1 MESVKTGK
9 TNKVGKNTEMAH
21 TKTNKETHFKQVSAI
36 TNRIRS
42 IGGIFTK
49 IAKKVR
55 ELVKKHPK
63 KSSAALVV
71 LTPVACKRAKEL
83 DDKVQDKSKQAE
95 KENKINWW
103 KYSGLTI
110 ATSLLLAACSA
121 GDIDKQIELEQEKQ
135 KTEQEKKEA
144 ENARDRANKSEIEL
158 EQERQKTN
166 KSGIELANSQIKAEQ
181 ERQKTEQEKQKANKS
196 EIELEQQKQ
205 KTINTQRDL
214 IKEQKDFIKETEQ
227 NCQEKHGQL
236 FIKRARIKTGITT
249 GIAIEIEAE
258 CKTPKPTKTN
268 QTPIQPKHLP
278 NSKHPHSQRGSKAQ
292 ELIAYL
298 LFEQKDFIIETEQK
312 CQEKHNQFFIK
323 KAGIK
328 GGAIEVEAE
337 CKTPKPTKTNQ
348 TPIQPKHLPNSKQP
362 HSQRGSKA
370 QELIAYLQKEL
381 ESLPYSQ
388 KAIAKQVD
396 FYKPSSI
403 AYLELDPRD
412 FKVTEEWQNENLKIR
427 SKAQAKM
434 LEMRKPQANLSPSQS
449 FLFVQRIFADINKE
463 IEAAANTEKKA
474 EKVGYGYSKRV

>member
-1 MESVKTGK
+1 MKSVKTAK
-9 TNKVGKNTEMAH
+9 TNKVGKNTEMAN
-21 TKTNKETHFKQVSAI
+21 TKANKETHFKQVSAI
-36 TNRIRS
+36 TNTLRS

-63 KSSAALVV
+63 KSNAALVV
-71 LTPVACKRAKEL
+71 LTHAACKRAKEL

-95 KENKINWW
+95 KENQINWW

-110 ATSLLLAACSA
+110 AASLLLAACSA
-121 GDIDKQIELEQEKQ
+121 GDIDKQIELEQEK
-135 KTEQEKKEA
+135 KEA
-144 ENARDRANKSEIEL
+144 ENARDRANKSGIEL
-158 EQERQKTN
+158 EQERQKTNKSGIELEQQRQKTEQERQKTN

-181 ERQKTEQEKQKANKS
+181 ERQKTNKS
-196 EIELEQQKQ
+196 GIELEQQRQKAEQEKQ

-236 FIKRARIKTGITT
+236 FIKKTRIKTGITT

-258 CKTPKPTKTN
+258 CKTPKP
-268 QTPIQPKHLP
+268 
-278 NSKHPHSQRGSKAQ
+278 A
-292 ELIAYL
+292 
-298 LFEQKDFIIETEQK
+298 
-312 CQEKHNQFFIK
+312 
-323 KAGIK
+323 
-328 GGAIEVEAE
+328 
-337 CKTPKPTKTNQ
+337 KTNQ

-362 HSQRGSKA
+362 RSQRGSKT

-388 KAIAKQVD
+388 KAIAKQVN
-396 FYKPSSI
+396 FYRPSSI

-412 FKVTEEWQNENLKIR
+412 FKVAEEWQNENLKIR

-434 LEMRKPQANLSPSQS
+434 LEMRNPQAHLSTSQS
-449 FLFVQRIFADINKE
+449 LLFVQKIFADINKE
-463 IEAAANTEKKA
+463 IKAVANTEKKA
-474 EKVGYGYSKRV
+474 EKAGYGYSKRM

>member
-1 MESVKTGK
+1 MESVKTRK
-9 TNKVGKNTEMAH
+9 TNKVGKNTEIAN
-21 TKTNKETHFKQVSAI
+21 TKANKETHFKQASAI
-36 TNRIRS
+36 TNTLRS

-63 KSSAALVV
+63 KSKVALVV
-71 LTPVACKRAKEL
+71 LTHVACKRAKEL

-95 KENKINWW
+95 KENQINWW

-110 ATSLLLAACSA
+110 ATSLLLAACST

-135 KTEQEKKEA
+135 K
-144 ENARDRANKSEIEL
+144 ANKSGIEL

-166 KSGIELANSQIKAEQ
+166 KSGIELEQQRQKTEQEKQKTNKSEIELANSQIKAEQ
-181 ERQKTEQEKQKANKS
+181 E
-196 EIELEQQKQ
+196 KQ

-236 FIKRARIKTGITT
+236 FIKKTRIKTGITT

-258 CKTPKPTKTN
+258 CKTPKPAKTN
-268 QTPIQPKHLP
+268 QTPIQPKH
-278 NSKHPHSQRGSKAQ
+278 
-292 ELIAYL
+292 
-298 LFEQKDFIIETEQK
+298 F
-312 CQEKHNQFFIK
+312 
-323 KAGIK
+323 
-328 GGAIEVEAE
+328 
-337 CKTPKPTKTNQ
+337 
-348 TPIQPKHLPNSKQP
+348 PNSKQP

-370 QELIAYLQKEL
+370 QKLIAYLQKEL

-388 KAIAKQVD
+388 KAIAKQVN

-434 LEMRKPQANLSPSQS
+434 LEMRNPQAHLSTSQS
-449 FLFVQRIFADINKE
+449 LLFVQKIFADINKE

-474 EKVGYGYSKRV
+474 EKVSYGYSKRM

>member
-1 MESVKTGK
+1 MESGK
-9 TNKVGKNTEMAH
+9 TNKVSKNTEMAN
-21 TKTNKETHFKQVSAI
+21 TKANKETHFKQVSVI
-36 TNRIRS
+36 TNTLRS
-42 IGGIFTK
+42 IGGFFTK
-49 IAKKVR
+49 IMKRVR
-55 ELVKKHPK
+55 ELVKKHPN
-63 KSSAALVV
+63 KSNAALVV
-71 LTPVACKRAKEL
+71 LTHVACKRAKEL

-95 KENKINWW
+95 KENQINWW

-135 KTEQEKKEA
+135 KANKSGIELEQERQKTEQEKQK
-144 ENARDRANKSEIEL
+144 ANKSEIEL

-236 FIKRARIKTGITT
+236 FIKKTRIKTGITT

-258 CKTPKPTKTN
+258 CKTPKP
-268 QTPIQPKHLP
+268 
-278 NSKHPHSQRGSKAQ
+278 A
-292 ELIAYL
+292 
-298 LFEQKDFIIETEQK
+298 
-312 CQEKHNQFFIK
+312 
-323 KAGIK
+323 
-328 GGAIEVEAE
+328 
-337 CKTPKPTKTNQ
+337 KTNQ

-362 HSQRGSKA
+362 RSQRGSKA

-412 FKVTEEWQNENLKIR
+412 FKVTKEWQNENLKIR

-434 LEMRKPQANLSPSQS
+434 LEMRKPQANLSPFQS
-449 FLFVQRIFADINKE
+449 LLFVQKIFADINKE
-463 IEAAANTEKKA
+463 IKVVANTEKKA
-474 EKVGYGYSKRV
+474 EKAGYGYSKRM

>member
-9 TNKVGKNTEMAH
+9 TNKVGKNTEMAN
-21 TKTNKETHFKQVSAI
+21 TKANKETHFKQANAI
-36 TNRIRS
+36 TNIIRS
-42 IGGIFTK
+42 IGGFFTK
-49 IAKKVR
+49 IMKRVR
-55 ELVKKHPK
+55 ELVKKHPE

-71 LTPVACKRAKEL
+71 LTHAACKKAKEL

-95 KENKINWW
+95 KENQINWW

-110 ATSLLLAACSA
+110 ATSLLLAACSV
-121 GDIDKQIELEQEKQ
+121 GDIDKQIELEQEKKEANKSGIELEQERQ
-135 KTEQEKKEA
+135 KTEQERQKT
-144 ENARDRANKSEIEL
+144 NKSEIEL

-236 FIKRARIKTGITT
+236 FIKKARIKTGITT
-249 GIAIEIEAE
+249 GI
-258 CKTPKPTKTN
+258 
-268 QTPIQPKHLP
+268 
-278 NSKHPHSQRGSKAQ
+278 
-292 ELIAYL
+292 
-298 LFEQKDFIIETEQK
+298 
-312 CQEKHNQFFIK
+312 
-323 KAGIK
+323 
-328 GGAIEVEAE
+328 AIEVEAE

-362 HSQRGSKA
+362 RSQRGSKA

-381 ESLPYSQ
+381 ESRPYSQ

-434 LEMRKPQANLSPSQS
+434 LEMRNLQAHLSTSQS
-449 FLFVQRIFADINKE
+449 LSIIQNIVADISKE
-463 IEAAANTEKKA
+463 IEAVANTEKKA
-474 EKVGYGYSKRV
+474 EKAGYGYSKGM

>member
-1 MESVKTGK
+1 MKSVKTGK
-9 TNKVGKNTEMAH
+9 TNKVSKNTEMAN
-21 TKTNKETHFKQVSAI
+21 TKANKETHFKQVSAI
-36 TNRIRS
+36 TNTIRS

-63 KSSAALVV
+63 KSNAALVV
-71 LTPVACKRAKEL
+71 LTHAACKRAKEL

-95 KENKINWW
+95 KENQINWW

-110 ATSLLLAACSA
+110 ATSLLLAACST

-135 KTEQEKKEA
+135 KANKSGIELEQERQKTEQEKQK
-144 ENARDRANKSEIEL
+144 ANKSEIEL

-236 FIKRARIKTGITT
+236 FIKKARIKTGITT
-249 GIAIEIEAE
+249 GIAIE
-258 CKTPKPTKTN
+258 
-268 QTPIQPKHLP
+268 
-278 NSKHPHSQRGSKAQ
+278 
-292 ELIAYL
+292 
-298 LFEQKDFIIETEQK
+298 
-312 CQEKHNQFFIK
+312 
-323 KAGIK
+323 
-328 GGAIEVEAE
+328 VEAE
-337 CKTPKPTKTNQ
+337 CKTPKPAKTNQ
-348 TPIQPKHLPNSKQP
+348 TPTQPKHFPNSKQP
-362 HSQRGSKA
+362 HSQRGLKA

-412 FKVTEEWQNENLKIR
+412 FKATEEWQNENLKIR

-434 LEMRKPQANLSPSQS
+434 LEMRNPQAHLSTSQS
-449 FLFVQRIFADINKE
+449 LLFVQKIFADINKE
-463 IEAAANTEKKA
+463 IEATANTEKKA
-474 EKVGYGYSKRV
+474 EKAGYGYSKRM

>member
-1 MESVKTGK
+1 MGSVKTGK
-9 TNKVGKNTEMAH
+9 TNKVGKNTEMAN
-21 TKTNKETHFKQVSAI
+21 TRTNKKTHFKQVSAI
-36 TNRIRS
+36 TNKIRS

-71 LTPVACKRAKEL
+71 LTHVACKKAKEL

-95 KENKINWW
+95 KENQINWW

-110 ATSLLLAACSA
+110 ATSLLLAACNA

-135 KTEQEKKEA
+135 K
-144 ENARDRANKSEIEL
+144 ANKSGIEL

-166 KSGIELANSQIKAEQ
+166 KSGIELEQQRQKTEQERQKTNKSEIELANSQIKAEQ

-236 FIKRARIKTGITT
+236 FIKKTRIKTGITT

-268 QTPIQPKHLP
+268 QTPIQPKYLP
-278 NSKHPHSQRGSKAQ
+278 NP
-292 ELIAYL
+292 
-298 LFEQKDFIIETEQK
+298 
-312 CQEKHNQFFIK
+312 
-323 KAGIK
+323 
-328 GGAIEVEAE
+328 
-337 CKTPKPTKTNQ
+337 
-348 TPIQPKHLPNSKQP
+348 KQP

-370 QELIAYLQKEL
+370 QEFIAYLQKEL

-388 KAIAKQVD
+388 KAIAKQVN
-396 FYKPSSI
+396 FYRPSSI

-434 LEMRKPQANLSPSQS
+434 LEMRKPQADLSPSQS
-449 FLFVQRIFADINKE
+449 LLFVQKIFADINKE
-463 IEAAANTEKKA
+463 IKVVANTEKKA
-474 EKVGYGYSKRV
+474 EKVGYGYSKRM

>member
-9 TNKVGKNTEMAH
+9 TNKVGKNAETAN
-21 TKTNKETHFKQVSAI
+21 TKASKETHFKQVSAI
-36 TNRIRS
+36 TNIIRS
-42 IGGIFTK
+42 IGGFFTK

-63 KSSAALVV
+63 KSKVALVV
-71 LTPVACKRAKEL
+71 LTHVACKKAKEL

-95 KENKINWW
+95 KENQINWW

-110 ATSLLLAACSA
+110 ATSLLLAACNA
-121 GDIDKQIELEQEKQ
+121 GDTDKQIELEQEKQ
-135 KTEQEKKEA
+135 K
-144 ENARDRANKSEIEL
+144 ANKSGIEL
-158 EQERQKTN
+158 EQERQKTEQERQKTN

-205 KTINTQRDL
+205 KTINTQRNL

-236 FIKRARIKTGITT
+236 FIKKARIKTGITT

-278 NSKHPHSQRGSKAQ
+278 NSK
-292 ELIAYL
+292 
-298 LFEQKDFIIETEQK
+298 
-312 CQEKHNQFFIK
+312 
-323 KAGIK
+323 
-328 GGAIEVEAE
+328 
-337 CKTPKPTKTNQ
+337 
-348 TPIQPKHLPNSKQP
+348 QPR
-362 HSQRGSKA
+362 SQRGSKA

-412 FKVTEEWQNENLKIR
+412 FNIAEEWQKENLKIR

-434 LEMRKPQANLSPSQS
+434 LEMRSLKPDPQAHLSTSQS
-449 FLFVQRIFADINKE
+449 LLFVQKIFADVSKE
-463 IEAAANTEKKA
+463 IEAAANTEKH
-474 EKVGYGYSKRV
+474 SKGM

>member
-9 TNKVGKNTEMAH
+9 TNKVGKNTEMAN
-21 TKTNKETHFKQVSAI
+21 TKANKETHFKQVSAI
-36 TNRIRS
+36 TNTLRS
-42 IGGIFTK
+42 IGGFFTK
-49 IAKKVR
+49 IMKRVR

-63 KSSAALVV
+63 KSKVALVV
-71 LTPVACKRAKEL
+71 LTHVACKKAKEL

-95 KENKINWW
+95 KENQINWW

-110 ATSLLLAACSA
+110 ATSLLLAACNVS
-121 GDIDKQIELEQEKQ
+121 DIDKQIELEQEKQ
-135 KTEQEKKEA
+135 KANKSGIELEQERQKTEQEKQKT
-144 ENARDRANKSEIEL
+144 NKSGIEL

-236 FIKRARIKTGITT
+236 FIKKARIKTGITT

-258 CKTPKPTKTN
+258 CKTPKP
-268 QTPIQPKHLP
+268 
-278 NSKHPHSQRGSKAQ
+278 A
-292 ELIAYL
+292 
-298 LFEQKDFIIETEQK
+298 
-312 CQEKHNQFFIK
+312 
-323 KAGIK
+323 
-328 GGAIEVEAE
+328 
-337 CKTPKPTKTNQ
+337 KTNQ

-362 HSQRGSKA
+362 RSQRGSKA

-412 FKVTEEWQNENLKIR
+412 FNVTEEWQKENLKIR
-427 SKAQAKM
+427 SKTQAKM
-434 LEMRKPQANLSPSQS
+434 LEMRDLKPDPQAHLPTFQS
-449 FLFVQRIFADINKE
+449 FSIIQNIVADINKE
-463 IEAAANTEKKA
+463 IKVVANTEKKV
-474 EKVGYGYSKRV
+474 EKAGYGYSKRV

>member
-9 TNKVGKNTEMAH
+9 TNKVGKNAEMAN
-21 TKTNKETHFKQVSAI
+21 TKTNKETHFKQASAI
-36 TNRIRS
+36 INTLRS

-49 IAKKVR
+49 IVKKVR
-55 ELVKKHPK
+55 ELFKKHPK
-63 KSSAALVV
+63 KSKAALVV
-71 LTPVACKRAKEL
+71 LTHVACKRAKEL

-95 KENKINWW
+95 KENQINWW

-110 ATSLLLAACSA
+110 ATSLLLAACNV

-135 KTEQEKKEA
+135 KANKSGIELEQERQKTEQEKQK
-144 ENARDRANKSEIEL
+144 ANKSEIEL

-258 CKTPKPTKTN
+258 CKTPKP
-268 QTPIQPKHLP
+268 
-278 NSKHPHSQRGSKAQ
+278 A
-292 ELIAYL
+292 
-298 LFEQKDFIIETEQK
+298 
-312 CQEKHNQFFIK
+312 
-323 KAGIK
+323 
-328 GGAIEVEAE
+328 
-337 CKTPKPTKTNQ
+337 KTNQ

-362 HSQRGSKA
+362 RSQRGSKA

-388 KAIAKQVD
+388 KAIAKQVN

-412 FKVTEEWQNENLKIR
+412 FNVTEEWQKENLKIR

-434 LEMRKPQANLSPSQS
+434 LEMRNPQAHLPTSQS
-449 FLFVQRIFADINKE
+449 LLFVQKIFAGINKE

-474 EKVGYGYSKRV
+474 EKVSYGYSKRV

>member
-1 MESVKTGK
+1 MESVKTGRI
-9 TNKVGKNTEMAH
+9 NKVGKNAETAN
-21 TKTNKETHFKQVSAI
+21 TKANKETHFKQVSAI
-36 TNRIRS
+36 TNTLRS

-55 ELVKKHPK
+55 ELFKKHPK
-63 KSSAALVV
+63 KSKVALVV
-71 LTPVACKRAKEL
+71 LTHAACKRAKEL

-95 KENKINWW
+95 KENQINWW
-103 KYSGLTI
+103 KYSRLTI
-110 ATSLLLAACSA
+110 ATSLLLAACST

-135 KTEQEKKEA
+135 KANKSGIELEQERQKTEQEKQK
-144 ENARDRANKSEIEL
+144 ANKSEIEL

-236 FIKRARIKTGITT
+236 FIKKARIKTGITT
-249 GIAIEIEAE
+249 GI
-258 CKTPKPTKTN
+258 
-268 QTPIQPKHLP
+268 
-278 NSKHPHSQRGSKAQ
+278 
-292 ELIAYL
+292 
-298 LFEQKDFIIETEQK
+298 
-312 CQEKHNQFFIK
+312 
-323 KAGIK
+323 
-328 GGAIEVEAE
+328 AIEVEAE

-370 QELIAYLQKEL
+370 QEFIAYLQKEL

-388 KAIAKQVD
+388 KAIAKQVN
-396 FYKPSSI
+396 FYRPSSI

-434 LEMRKPQANLSPSQS
+434 LEMRNPQAHLSTSQS
-449 FLFVQRIFADINKE
+449 LLFVQKIFAGINKE
-463 IEAAANTEKKA
+463 MEATANTEKKA
-474 EKVGYGYSKRV
+474 EKAGYGYSKRM

>member
-1 MESVKTGK
+1 MESVETGK
-9 TNKVGKNTEMAH
+9 TNKVGKNAETAN
-21 TKTNKETHFKQVSAI
+21 TKANKETHFKQANAI
-36 TNRIRS
+36 TNMIRS
-42 IGGIFTK
+42 IGGFFTK
-49 IAKKVR
+49 IMKRVR

-63 KSSAALVV
+63 KSNVALVV
-71 LTPVACKRAKEL
+71 LTHAACKRAKEL
-83 DDKVQDKSKQAE
+83 DDKIQDKSKQAE
-95 KENKINWW
+95 KENQINWW

-110 ATSLLLAACSA
+110 AASLLLAACSA
-121 GDIDKQIELEQEKQ
+121 GDTDKQIELEQEKQ
-135 KTEQEKKEA
+135 KANKSGIELEQERQKTEQERQKT
-144 ENARDRANKSEIEL
+144 NKSEIEL

-278 NSKHPHSQRGSKAQ
+278 NSK
-292 ELIAYL
+292 
-298 LFEQKDFIIETEQK
+298 
-312 CQEKHNQFFIK
+312 
-323 KAGIK
+323 
-328 GGAIEVEAE
+328 
-337 CKTPKPTKTNQ
+337 
-348 TPIQPKHLPNSKQP
+348 QPR
-362 HSQRGSKA
+362 SQRGSKA

-403 AYLELDPRD
+403 AHLELDPRD
-412 FKVTEEWQNENLKIR
+412 FNVTEEWQKENLKIR

-434 LEMRKPQANLSPSQS
+434 LEMRHLKPDPQTHLSTSQS
-449 FLFVQRIFADINKE
+449 LLFVQKIFADINKE
-463 IEAAANTEKKA
+463 IKVVANTEKKV
-474 EKVGYGYSKRV
+474 EKAGYGYSKRM